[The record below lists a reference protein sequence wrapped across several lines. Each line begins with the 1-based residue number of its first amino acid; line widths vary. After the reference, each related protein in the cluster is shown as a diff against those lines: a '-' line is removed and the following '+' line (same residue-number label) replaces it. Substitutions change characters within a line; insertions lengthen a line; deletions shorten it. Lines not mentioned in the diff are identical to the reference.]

1 MTVCAVLPEGGALYP
16 RFSCFTVLP
25 GRSLPGL
32 VHSAGLDCALVKR
45 LVQML
50 GHQLYRG
57 LHPYSTDS
65 ILTTSTS
72 SPLTW
77 FTRRWLIK
85 LLPRFTRLYSYI
97 YLLYRA
103 YAYVLWMLAT
113 QKRQTPSHKKS
124 DAATTWRA

>member
-1 MTVCAVLPEGGALYP
+1 MLCSLRGSTLPAAFLVSL
-16 RFSCFTVLP
+16 FSPVGP
-25 GRSLPGL
+25 LPGL
-32 VHSAGLDCALVKR
+32 VHSAGLDRALVKR

-57 LHPYSTDS
+57 FAPLQYRFNS
-65 ILTTSTS
+65 TTSTS
-72 SPLTW
+72 SPLTC

-113 QKRQTPSHKKS
+113 QRDRLLLIRSVMLRPPGEL
-124 DAATTWRA
+124 DA